1 MLIDLRSLSCPVC
14 PKFSGTKRIG
24 LTVGRLTRSIEAD
37 QRRFVVRIA
46 HIPLRVATGAFIL
59 NSGLGKRNLPDENA
73 EALQGMAAQ
82 AFPFVKQWRPTTFGT
97 ALSTAE
103 IGIGAA
109 LLSPIVPSFLAGAA
123 LAAFGGGMVT
133 MYWKTPGM
141 HEEGDP
147 RPTQDGLALAK
158 DVWMLGG
165 GLTLMLDGL
174 RKH

>member
-1 MLIDLRSLSCPVC
+1 
-14 PKFSGTKRIG
+14 
-24 LTVGRLTRSIEAD
+24 
-37 QRRFVVRIA
+37 VRIA

-59 NSGLGKRNLPDENA
+59 NSGLGKRNLPAENA
-73 EALQGMAAQ
+73 EALQGMASQ

-109 LLSPIVPSFLAGAA
+109 LLAPVVPSFLAGAA
-123 LAAFGGGMVT
+123 LTAFGGGMMA

-174 RKH
+174 RKR